1 MTKLIKLGE
10 DEFIVKDTGKDSYVR
25 GCEEQAR
32 EALEYAGV
40 NMSDIEQAFDIF
52 DSTDDDYADFG
63 VRGSLIYTVTMD
75 SEDYNRYYYE

>member
-1 MTKLIKLGE
+1 MSSLLRTP
-10 DEFIVKDTGKDSYVR
+10 VKTLMFEAAGT
-25 GCEEQAR
+25 AR